1 MKNNKEGLIK
11 KIKAF
16 CHRYRDII
24 YLVLPF
30 VCLDFTLQ
38 LIGSEIFYFPLFF
51 LMPALFTAIWLFL
64 ILTICL
70 NLNRKAAIIFYSIM
84 LFLAFIIF
92 LTNGVYYSTTNN
104 FFDFSL
110 LGLASEGSAYFLD
123 AILNTKI
130 LIYVSALVFGFL
142 SYNAFKY
149 LPDNKKTDFQK
160 IGIGFIYFFI
170 IHACLPILYGPSNK
184 TLTWNTWQNA
194 QNVYLRFNDSNKSFT
209 ITGLYE
215 YTFRNFYINFVK
227 AQEPENDTE
236 LDFLNE
242 AYSNIEAAPINA
254 YTGLFKDN
262 NVIFLQL
269 EGIDNWLLT
278 EETMPNLYA
287 MQENSINFTNHFSFY
302 NGGGSTFNSEFAVNT
317 GFTTPITYNRN
328 AYTFNRNDFS
338 YSLANLFKNEK
349 YDVNAFHMNSREYYS
364 RGINYENWGYDNY
377 YGLKDLELYLS
388 DKYQLDTELILNE
401 NFYNL
406 MFTQENKFVHYLIT
420 YSNHMPFTTKYGV
433 CRQLL
438 NQDLDEGKITKQ
450 ELNDITEEGCIRRQA
465 RETDDMIGLLLQAL
479 EDNNLSENTVLVI
492 FTDHYLYTVSDEEI
506 LAQYKET
513 SNNLINHTPFLIYKK
528 NLKRVNVTDVT
539 SQLDILPTIL
549 NLFGINYVKDYYM
562 GSDALDGKYEGLVYF
577 ADYSWYDGTC
587 YVDNGEVKNKC
598 ELDKE
603 TLEEKNN
610 LVDYLIKKNDFTLKY
625 DYFKKM
631 KEKIEGVE
639 EKDNY

>member
-11 KIKAF
+11 KIKKLF
-16 CHRYRDII
+16 VKYQDII

-38 LIGSEIFYFPLFF
+38 IIGSEIFYFPLFF

-64 ILTICL
+64 VLNICL
-70 NLNRKAAIIFYSIM
+70 NLSRKGTIIVYSVALAISYIV
-84 LFLAFIIF
+84 F
-92 LTNGVYYSTTNN
+92 LTNGVYYSTTHN

-110 LGLASEGSAYFLD
+110 LGLASEGSSYFVD
-123 AILNTKI
+123 AILNTNI
-130 LIYVSALVFGFL
+130 LIYVATIVFGFL
-142 SYNAFKY
+142 VYNAFKY
-149 LPDNKKTDFQK
+149 LPNNKKSDFQK
-160 IGIGFIYFFI
+160 IGISFIYFFV

-227 AQEPENDTE
+227 AEEEEVDTE

-242 AYSNIEAAPINA
+242 VYSNVEAASTNA

-269 EGIDNWLLT
+269 EGIDDWLLT

-287 MQENSINFTNHFSFY
+287 MQDNAINFMNHYSFY

-317 GFTTPITYNRN
+317 GFMTPITYNRN
-328 AYTFNRNDFS
+328 AYTFNRNTFT

-377 YGLKDLELYLS
+377 YGLKDLELYLT

-401 NFYNL
+401 NFYDL
-406 MFTQENKFVHYLIT
+406 MFKGENKFVHYLIT
-420 YSNHMPFTTKYGV
+420 YSNHMPFTSKYGV

-438 NQDLDEGKITKQ
+438 DNDLENKTITK
-450 ELNDITEEGCIRRQA
+450 EKIADITEEDCIKRQA
-465 RETDDMIGLLLQAL
+465 KETDDMIGLLLKAL
-479 EDNNLSENTVLVI
+479 EDNGLADDTVLVI
-492 FTDHYLYTVSDEEI
+492 FTDHYLYTVSDQEI
-506 LAQYKET
+506 LSQHKET
-513 SNNLINHTPFLIYKK
+513 SNNLINHTPFLIYKN

-539 SQLDILPTIL
+539 SQIDILPTIL
-549 NLFGINYVKDYYM
+549 NLFGINYVKEYYM
-562 GSDALDGKYEGLVYF
+562 GNDALDGIYKGTVF
-577 ADYSWYDGTC
+577 FDDYSWYDGTC
-587 YVDNGEVKNKC
+587 YVANGEVTNGCNMNK
-598 ELDKE
+598 EK
-603 TLEEKNN
+603 LEEKNN
-610 LVDYLIKKNDFTLKY
+610 YIDYLIKKNDFTLKY

-631 KEKIEGVE
+631 NMIVE
-639 EKDNY
+639 EKDN